1 MGPDLLPLL
10 GGDVVTSSSLLITT
24 RIGYHPLDTC
34 VLNQT
39 PRVDECHIQLL
50 AESWDPA
57 PLAVENDVRQLA
69 ADHGRPAAVVS
80 SHQAVV
86 PQPDADVLRLQR
98 PWLSA
103 WLK

>member
-57 PLAVENDVRQLA
+57 PLAVENDVRKSV
-69 ADHGRPAAVVS
+69 ADHDRPAAVVS
-80 SHQAVV
+80 SHLAVALRLW
-86 PQPDADVLRLQR
+86 ADLVRLQR
-98 PWLSA
+98 R
-103 WLK
+103 